1 MKLTPS
7 LDQMLKIECNTFIH
21 SNVQNIWIL
30 LVTPESIKKYLF
42 GTETVSNW
50 TIGSEIRF
58 KGEWEGKLYEDK
70 GIILNL
76 EFQKELKYSNFSS
89 FSEMPDLPENYS
101 IITMK
106 LVEKN
111 EGVFLS
117 LCQTGFFSEEQ
128 QKHSEQNWSQILEK
142 IRILAEDGSV

>member
-1 MKLTPS
+1 M
-7 LDQMLKIECNTFIH
+7 
-21 SNVQNIWIL
+21 
-30 LVTPESIKKYLF
+30 TPESIKKYLF